1 MRIDCKINLI
11 FTSNI
16 YWRQKIPTFLLRPP
30 FPPSF
35 PPYIFSAI
43 CCRTL
48 RLDGVTGQHQWRLI
62 PATLLLLT
70 PNTPR
75 ALVLKVES
83 CCLPREPP
91 DRRRKRERSRH
102 RAAWLCKK
110 AKQHIFCLWKMF
122 MPQLLFFFSAS
133 SGISMKI
140 LQTYNLMGK
149 GGWLSKV
156 VVVKSSKMKRI
167 IWGKRRR
174 APF

>member
-16 YWRQKIPTFLLRPP
+16 YWCQKIATFLLPPP

-35 PPYIFSAI
+35 PPYIFSTI

-83 CCLPREPP
+83 CCLPLEPP

-102 RAAWLCKK
+102 RAAWLCKRQSNTFS
-110 AKQHIFCLWKMF
+110 ACGRCLCHSF
-122 MPQLLFFFSAS
+122 FFFSAS

-156 VVVKSSKMKRI
+156 GVVKSSKMKRI